1 MIVGNL
7 KEEVEQVK
15 KKLGLAALLMAVLL
29 LVPSFAMAAPTEE
42 TTTAVY
48 TLQVPVVNE
57 NGANYEIPLKITLY
71 DVYED
76 SDLSKLVSVQKAA
89 ESTSFELWLNLSGV
103 GLGSITGIDHN
114 GNYVSIY
121 TRSTGYYKGSW
132 YSSKPG
138 FKSLSTRGSHTCSYG
153 NTVTTEPSCE
163 AGGGTSRTCIYC
175 GHKDVKTTGNAL
187 GHEFGEYIYDNNA
200 TCLADGT
207 KTRTCSR
214 CNQTETIAAEGT
226 ALGHDF
232 GDYVFDEG
240 SATCTTDG
248 TKTIRCSRCNATNG
262 TVRAEGTA
270 LGHDFNNYIY
280 NEGTATCL
288 ANGTKTS
295 KCSRC
300 DATDT
305 IEAEGTALGHDFAN
319 YTHDAGSEK
328 CLVDGTKTGKCT
340 RCAAT
345 DTVTDPGTALEHI
358 FGEYVADNNAS
369 CTQDATET
377 AHCTRENC
385 DGKDVHTLEGTRLE
399 HVSDNGTVTRK
410 VTLRAAGEIEYRCT
424 NCHTL
429 LRTEAIPQLQ
439 SGIPKTGDNRT
450 ASLIFAAL
458 AVLGAAGLAGAAG
471 YRKRSDA
478 K

>member
-1 MIVGNL
+1 MIVMNL

-29 LVPSFAMAAPTEE
+29 LVPSFAMAAPAEKP
-42 TTTAVY
+42 TTVVY

-89 ESTSFELWLNLSGV
+89 EGTSFELWLNLSGV
-103 GLGSITGIDHN
+103 SLGSITGIDHN

-121 TRSTGYYKGSW
+121 ARSTGYYKGSW

-138 FKSLSTRGSHTCSYG
+138 FKSLSTRGTHTRSYG
-153 NTVTTEPSCE
+153 NTVTTQPSCE

-200 TCLADGT
+200 TCLADGA
-207 KTRTCSR
+207 KTRTCGR
-214 CNQTETIAAEGT
+214 CNRTETITAEGT
-226 ALGHDF
+226 ALGHD
-232 GDYVFDEG
+232 V
-240 SATCTTDG
+240 
-248 TKTIRCSRCNATNG
+248 
-262 TVRAEGTA
+262 
-270 LGHDFNNYIY
+270 
-280 NEGTATCL
+280 
-288 ANGTKTS
+288 
-295 KCSRC
+295 
-300 DATDT
+300 
-305 IEAEGTALGHDFAN
+305 AN

-328 CLVDGTKTGKCT
+328 CLVDDTKTGKCT
-340 RCAAT
+340 RCGAT

-399 HVSDNGTVTRK
+399 HVSDNGTVTRED
-410 VTLRAAGEIEYRCT
+410 TLLAAGEIEYRCT
-424 NCHTL
+424 NCHAL
-429 LRTEAIPQLQ
+429 LRTNAIPQLQ

-458 AVLGAAGLAGAAG
+458 AVLDAPGIAGAAG